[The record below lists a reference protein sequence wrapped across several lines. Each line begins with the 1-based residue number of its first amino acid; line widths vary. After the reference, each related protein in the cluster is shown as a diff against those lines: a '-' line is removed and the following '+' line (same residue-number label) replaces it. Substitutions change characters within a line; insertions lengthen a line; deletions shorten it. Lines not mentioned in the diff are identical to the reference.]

1 MCRLVRWRIQLF
13 QKLCFTRDFCS
24 KCFLD
29 VNRGICA
36 LFGICSFIAW
46 SGATV
51 WSMTQEKI
59 CKPCACTKCKPCC
72 SWQVLPPLLLARTP
86 LLFSHI
92 VSTSVGL
99 AKKET
104 LRNQS
109 LFCYAREIG
118 REGIWTDRGWIRPQC
133 GLRAGRTDERR
144 ARRTKSLLLRHSK
157 HQFLI
162 QRLVLFFY
170 PITAQKLWWQ
180 RVFRHFLEKASR
192 DHRHSDH
199 ANRRGRQNRFPRLY
213 FFTPSRLKWRIFE
226 FC

>member
-1 MCRLVRWRIQLF
+1 MPASQKTGHYEDVAHSFVYLLSVLHRFQMCRLVRWRIQLF

-29 VNRGICA
+29 VNRGVCA

-133 GLRAGRTDERR
+133 GLTDCR
-144 ARRTKSLLLRHSK
+144 
-157 HQFLI
+157 
-162 QRLVLFFY
+162 
-170 PITAQKLWWQ
+170 QKAILPPKGENSP
-180 RVFRHFLEKASR
+180 FR
-192 DHRHSDH
+192 
-199 ANRRGRQNRFPRLY
+199 
-213 FFTPSRLKWRIFE
+213 KWKNSWISW
-226 FC
+226 FCYSS